1 MNLTQLIALFRQEA
15 DDAVAPYLFSDTAVT
30 GWLNEAVEEA
40 CVRSLL
46 VKDWTT
52 SDVCSIAVA
61 AGTSTYN
68 AHASIINI
76 TRAAFLPTGGSDST
90 VLHQTTEFDLDRLQP
105 GWRDETGEPDS
116 FIHHDTK
123 IRLGCIPESAG
134 TLSLEVNRIPLAP
147 MATGTDVPEIA
158 ARHHRTLV
166 QWALFRA
173 FSIPDTEVID
183 PARSARS
190 EAEFTRMF
198 GLRMDATIRREHE
211 TDVPHHNRAVWL

>member
-1 MNLTQLIALFRQEA
+1 MTLTQLIALFRQEA

-40 CVRSLL
+40 CVRALL

-52 SDVCSIAVA
+52 TAVCSIDVA

-90 VLHQTTEFDLDRLQP
+90 VLYQTTEFDLDRLQP
-105 GWRDETGEPDS
+105 GWRDETGEPEA

-134 TLSLEVNRIPLAP
+134 TLSLEVNRIPLAL

-173 FSIPDTEVID
+173 FSVPDSEVVD
-183 PARSARS
+183 PNKAAMAER
-190 EAEFTRMF
+190 EFTKMF
-198 GLRMDATIRREHE
+198 GLRMDATTRRDHE
-211 TDVPHHNRAVWL
+211 TSLPHRNASIWL

>member
-1 MNLTQLIALFRQEA
+1 MTLTQLIALFRQEA
-15 DDAVAPYLFSDTAVT
+15 DDAVAQYLFSDTAVT

-40 CVRSLL
+40 CVRALL

-52 SDVCSIAVA
+52 SAVCSIAVA

-76 TRAAFLPTGGSDST
+76 TRAAFMVDGGSDSA
-90 VLHQTTEFDLDRLQP
+90 VLYQTTEFELDRLQP

-173 FSIPDTEVID
+173 FSVPDSEVVD
-183 PARSARS
+183 PNKAAMAER
-190 EAEFTRMF
+190 EFTKMF

>member
-1 MNLTQLIALFRQEA
+1 MTLTQLIALFRQEA

-40 CVRSLL
+40 CVRALL
-46 VKDWTT
+46 VKDWSTT
-52 SDVCSIAVA
+52 AVCSIDVA
-61 AGTSTYN
+61 AGTSAYST
-68 AHASIINI
+68 HASIINI
-76 TRAAFLPTGGSDST
+76 TRASFLVDGGSDST
-90 VLHQTTEFDLDRLQP
+90 VLYQTTEFELDRLQP
-105 GWRDETGEPDS
+105 GWREETGEPEA

-134 TLSLEVNRIPLAP
+134 TLSLEVNRIPLAL

-173 FSIPDTEVID
+173 FSVPDSEVVD
-183 PARSARS
+183 PNKAAMAER
-190 EAEFTRMF
+190 EFTKMF
-198 GLRMDATIRREHE
+198 GLRMDATTRRDHE
-211 TDVPHHNRAVWL
+211 TSLPHRNAAIWL